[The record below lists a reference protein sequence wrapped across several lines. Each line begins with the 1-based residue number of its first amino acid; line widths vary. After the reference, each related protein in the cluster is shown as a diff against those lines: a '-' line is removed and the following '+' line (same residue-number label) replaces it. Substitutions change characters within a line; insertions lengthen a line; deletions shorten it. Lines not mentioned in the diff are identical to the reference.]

1 MGGPTV
7 VLTNVKN
14 KYLRNYAQ
22 VSTFFITFIT
32 NKQQSIMAT
41 TSGRTRAIE
50 ILESLRNDWDYSDKS
65 ILDYVINNWMSGQDA
80 EQVMVDFCEDQDIKI
95 PGEES

>member
-1 MGGPTV
+1 
-7 VLTNVKN
+7 
-14 KYLRNYAQ
+14 
-22 VSTFFITFIT
+22 
-32 NKQQSIMAT
+32 MAT

-65 ILDYVINNWMSGQDA
+65 ILDYVINNWMSGHNA

-95 PGEES
+95 QGEES

>member
-1 MGGPTV
+1 
-7 VLTNVKN
+7 
-14 KYLRNYAQ
+14 
-22 VSTFFITFIT
+22 
-32 NKQQSIMAT
+32 MAT

-50 ILESLRNDWDYSDKS
+50 ILESLRNDWCYSDKS

-80 EQVMVDFCEDQDIKI
+80 EQVMVDFCEDEDIKV

>member
-1 MGGPTV
+1 
-7 VLTNVKN
+7 
-14 KYLRNYAQ
+14 
-22 VSTFFITFIT
+22 
-32 NKQQSIMAT
+32 MAT